1 MSDAKQL
8 PKLSENRLLAALP
21 VKERERLRPHLK
33 EVPLPFKQSIYQ
45 LDEPIQHVFF
55 PLSGLCS
62 IISTTDEGASVEV
75 GIVGREGM
83 IDVSVLLGSD
93 RPPYE
98 IIVQGEGRAVRMAA
112 DVLKEEFGRG
122 GALQRLLL
130 RYVEASMVQFSQIGA
145 CNNLHPVNE
154 RLARWLLMVHDRVGR
169 DELPLTQEFIAMM
182 MGVRRAGVTEAAGAL
197 QEADIIEYTRGH
209 IHILNRKKLEAASCE
224 CYRIIRNESER
235 ILGRGAL

>member
-1 MSDAKQL
+1 MSDAKQS
-8 PKLSENRLLAALP
+8 PEMSENRLLAALP

-33 EVPLPFKQSIYQ
+33 EVPLPFKETVYQ
-45 LDEPIQHVFF
+45 PDEPIRHLFF

-62 IISTTDEGASVEV
+62 IISTTDDGGSVEV
-75 GIVGREGM
+75 GIVGREGL
-83 IDVSVLLGSD
+83 IGVSVLLGSD
-93 RPPYE
+93 KPPNE
-98 IIVQGEGRAVRMAA
+98 IIVQGEGRALRMAA
-112 DVLKEEFGRG
+112 DVLKEEFRRG
-122 GALQRLLL
+122 GSLQRLLL

-154 RLARWLLMVHDRVGR
+154 RLARWLLMAHDRVGQ

-182 MGVRRAGVTEAAGAL
+182 LGVRRAGVTEAAGAL
-197 QEADIIEYTRGH
+197 QEAGIIGYARGH

-224 CYRIIRNESER
+224 CYRIIKNESER